1 MASFTSENGPPNG
14 TRARFLPTRWSVI
27 LAARDV
33 ASPQAEAALARLCEH
48 YWYPVYAFLRRK
60 GHSPPEA
67 EDVTQ
72 GFFAH
77 VLQRE
82 WLRNV
87 GPEKGR
93 FRTFVL
99 RCLANFVANQPRQPA
114 MAPIDFTDAEARY
127 AIEPVDHITPVRLF
141 ELRWAATL
149 LQQALARLRREET
162 DARND
167 RFEVLLPYLT
177 KETAPGRYAVLA
189 GQLGISEGTAR
200 QQVSRLRMRYRDA
213 IHDEIAETVSGR
225 EEVEDELQHL
235 LRILSE

>member
-1 MASFTSENGPPNG
+1 MAPCSSEPGPQNG
-14 TRARFLPTRWSVI
+14 TQARFIATRWSLV
-27 LAARDV
+27 LAAQ
-33 ASPQAEAALARLCEH
+33 ATGSPGAETALARLCEH

-60 GHSPPEA
+60 GNPPHEA
-67 EDVTQ
+67 QDVTQ

-99 RCLANFVANQPRQPA
+99 RCLTNFVANQPCRPA
-114 MAPIDFTDAEARY
+114 TVTIDFTDAEARY
-127 AIEPVDHITPVRLF
+127 AIEPVDHITPARLF

-149 LQQALARLRREET
+149 LQQALTRLRRE
-162 DARND
+162 DAGNGSD
-167 RFEVLLPYLT
+167 RLDALLPYLT
-177 KETAPGRYAVLA
+177 KETAPDKFAVVA
-189 GQLGISEGTAR
+189 RRLGVSEDAAR
-200 QQVSRLRMRYRDA
+200 QEVSRLRRRYRDA
-213 IHDEIAETVSGR
+213 IREEIAETVGGR
-225 EEVEDELQHL
+225 AEVEDELRHL